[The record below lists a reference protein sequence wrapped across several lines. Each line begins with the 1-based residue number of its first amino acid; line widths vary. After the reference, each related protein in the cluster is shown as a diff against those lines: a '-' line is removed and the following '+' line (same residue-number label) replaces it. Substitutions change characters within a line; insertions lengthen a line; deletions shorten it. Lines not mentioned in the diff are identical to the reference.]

1 MVDRMD
7 SREGFTKGDKVTQA
21 GEGPFELPRDGV
33 VQGWLTFE
41 YAPTKWY
48 CCVTFG
54 GRYIGRYQ
62 AHEIEHVTQPQ

>member
-1 MVDRMD
+1 MD

-21 GEGPFELPRDGV
+21 GEDPFELPRDGV
-33 VQGWLTFE
+33 VQGRLTYE

-62 AHEIEHVTQPQ
+62 AHEIEHATQPQ

>member
-1 MVDRMD
+1 MG
-7 SREGFTKGDKVTQA
+7 SREGFAKGDQVKRA
-21 GEGPFELPRDGV
+21 GDGPWGQDGV
-33 VQGWLTFE
+33 VQGWFTFE

-62 AHEIEHVTQPQ
+62 AHEIEHHARPE